1 MKLKNI
7 KKRYWLILI
16 IVLIAIVGYILNSKE
31 DKSSEIENEK
41 AKYVLPEIKTI
52 ENKQLISGKLAS
64 SKEVNIK
71 SELAGI
77 IDVLYVQ
84 VGDEVKKGQAI
95 AKIRTLPD
103 PKSTQDAS
111 RQITMAKISF
121 DRIQANFNRTKSL
134 FDKEVISKQEYEI
147 ALQEFLTAQAELN
160 SANNYMK
167 IVKQGF
173 SNNTDFVSNTI
184 YSTIDGLVLDIPVKI
199 GGSIQNRN
207 TFSEGTTIATIA
219 DINDFVFK
227 GQVNEKD
234 LKYIEMNKQLN
245 IKINALKNEIYNA
258 NISRIAPKG
267 VEISGITRFD
277 IEAKLDIKPTEL
289 YKIKSG
295 FTATAEFLIDKMA
308 NVLSIEEKY
317 IQYAEDTAFVFIK
330 NEEDKKRVILQTGIS
345 NGQYIEIKSGLKK
358 GDKVLKEIIKE
369 ENE

>member
-7 KKRYWLILI
+7 KKRYWILI
-16 IVLIAIVGYILNSKE
+16 IVLILIVGYFAMNNSN
-31 DKSSEIENEK
+31 DKNPETEK
-41 AKYVLPEIKTI
+41 DKFVQLQTKTI
-52 ENKQLISGKLAS
+52 ENKQLISGRLSS

-77 IDVLYVQ
+77 IDALYVN

-95 AKIRTLPD
+95 AKIRTMPD

-111 RQITMAKISF
+111 RQIEIAKINF
-121 DRIQANFNRTKSL
+121 DRIQANYLRSKSL
-134 FDKEVISKQEYEI
+134 FEKDVISKQEYEI
-147 ALQEFLTAQAELN
+147 SIQEYKSAQTELS
-160 SANNYMK
+160 SAQNYMK

-219 DINDFVFK
+219 DINDFIFK

-234 LKYIEMNKQLN
+234 LKHIEMNKQLK
-245 IKINALKNEIYNA
+245 IKINALKNEDFNA

-267 VEISGITRFD
+267 IEVSGITRFD
-277 IEAKLDIKPTEL
+277 IEAKLDIKSTEL

-295 FTATAEFLIDKMA
+295 FTATAEFLIDKVPNA
-308 NVLSIEEKY
+308 LSIEEKY
-317 IQYAEDTAFVFIK
+317 IQYNEDTAFVFIK
-330 NEEDKKRVILQTGIS
+330 NGEDKKRIVIQTGIS
-345 NGQYIEIKSGLKK
+345 DGQFIEVKSGLKK
-358 GDKVLKEIIKE
+358 EDKIYKEIIKE